1 MAFFPFSTF
10 PSCLDRSF
18 FSVGRVGKVC
28 YMKSFGVP
36 KRKRKK
42 WQKSLRSTII
52 VVGQTLGESSRKI
65 DFSLHCYCPRFF
77 RQAIAAKRTEK
88 AFRGKKTGKKSIV
101 VPSREDRVLPVF
113 CSIKKLGLE
122 RRLIIWRIVISVVI
136 ALRLINVKNLESN
149 AAQWG
154 KKATIS
160 ERVLT

>member
-65 DFSLHCYCPRFF
+65 DFSLQCYCPRFF
-77 RQAIAAKRTEK
+77 RQRNEQRKR
-88 AFRGKKTGKKSIV
+88 FGVKKQ
-101 VPSREDRVLPVF
+101 
-113 CSIKKLGLE
+113 
-122 RRLIIWRIVISVVI
+122 
-136 ALRLINVKNLESN
+136 AKNLLWYLRKEKIEFCPFFARLRSLASYN
-149 AAQWG
+149 MKDCHFCG
-154 KKATIS
+154 HCT
-160 ERVLT
+160 